1 MDALILLGAAS
12 GLPPLLPVGDG
23 GQGVTGKPGDSLDIA
38 VALAR
43 EAIDGVGSRHPG
55 TRFLVDPGH
64 PQARRRLR
72 DDGKLPVAI
81 GERGIVLDSRLLWQ
95 ADSVRRLP
103 APVARANEHV
113 DTTAPRVA
121 ARAEVT
127 LHRAYR
133 YSRPPRHTWARPS
146 KPLFASSNRV
156 CSRVQR
162 RKRPARSYSATKPRR
177 NPSKSSIASIRQ
189 NARPCLWSMA
199 MSSKPDPKLGAGKSR
214 LLARRLREGVMRA
227 TLLRFA
233 KTNRVVLSS

>member
-81 GERGIVLDSRLLWQ
+81 GERGIVLELRLLWQ

-113 DTTAPRVA
+113 DTTARREA

-127 LHRAYR
+127 LAQGVQILAASAPHVGE
-133 YSRPPRHTWARPS
+133 S

-214 LLARRLREGVMRA
+214 LLARRLRERFMRA
-227 TLLRFA
+227 T
-233 KTNRVVLSS
+233 